1 MTLKEFTDLMCMSV
15 EMSIELRDTDNQ
27 EICTCKSGSKGIK
40 PYEDYNVNEWFTVP
54 NNGRVVVTISMS
66 HTSVKHVD
74 FSKKILYYDKE
85 TIRYYDDGEF
95 EKNKA
100 EVKAILEKYK
110 EPADYRW
117 DGNNRHYYIT
127 YSMYDKGAL
136 SCNTTVDEMSES
148 VTFFQS
154 EDDLMKAL
162 QEAGVENVKKYLFEI
177 KE

>member
-1 MTLKEFTDLMCMSV
+1 MTLKEFTDLMCTNV

-54 NNGRVVVTISMS
+54 NNGRVVVTISMAN
-66 HTSVKHVD
+66 TSVKHVD

-95 EKNKA
+95 EKNKT

-110 EPADYRW
+110 EPADYEW
-117 DGNNRHYYIT
+117 NQDNSHWYLLYKCAYDHIEI
-127 YSMYDKGAL
+127 MYTLGMKL
-136 SCNTTVDEMSES
+136 ES
-148 VTFFQS
+148 VTYFKTC
-154 EDDLMKAL
+154 EDAERAMK
-162 QEAGVENVKKYLFEI
+162 EAGKENVKKYLFEI

>member
-1 MTLKEFTDLMCMSV
+1 MTLKEFTDLMCTNV

-54 NNGRVVVTISMS
+54 NNGRVVVTISMA
-66 HTSVKHVD
+66 HTFVNHVD

-110 EPADYRW
+110 EPDDYRW

-127 YSMYDKGAL
+127 YPIYSKGVL
-136 SCNTTVDEMSES
+136 RCNIAVDEMSES
-148 VTFFQS
+148 ITFFQS
-154 EDDLMKAL
+154 EDDLMNAL
-162 QEAGVENVKKYLFEI
+162 KEAGVENVKKYLFGI

>member
-1 MTLKEFTDLMCMSV
+1 MTLKEFTDLMCTNV

-54 NNGRVVVTISMS
+54 NNGRVVVTISMAHIS
-66 HTSVKHVD
+66 VESLFEHTDLGKIALLCDNKHED
-74 FSKKILYYDKE
+74 FAKK
-85 TIRYYDDGEF
+85 
-95 EKNKA
+95 KA
-100 EVKAILEKYK
+100 EIKAILEKYK
-110 EPADYRW
+110 EPDDYRW

-127 YSMYDKGAL
+127 YPIYSKGVL
-136 SCNTTVDEMSES
+136 RCNIAVDEMSES
-148 VTFFQS
+148 ITFFQS

-162 QEAGVENVKKYLFEI
+162 KEAGVENVKKYLFGI